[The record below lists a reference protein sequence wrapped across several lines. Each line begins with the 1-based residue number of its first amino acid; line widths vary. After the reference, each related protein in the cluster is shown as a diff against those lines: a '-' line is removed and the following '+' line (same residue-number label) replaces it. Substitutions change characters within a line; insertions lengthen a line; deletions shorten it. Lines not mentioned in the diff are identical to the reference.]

1 LSSPRRQ
8 KVDMNR
14 VRVERR
20 SIPTKASPDWQ
31 RAPLAAKIGVEATLR
46 ASDTKNASAGF
57 LVPYRPI
64 ANEIARMLADSPIRF
79 PEILR

>member
-1 LSSPRRQ
+1 MSSPRHN
-8 KVDMNR
+8 KVDMSR

-20 SIPTKASPDWQ
+20 SIPAKASPDWQ
-31 RAPLAAKIGVEATLR
+31 RAPLAAKTGSGATMR

-57 LVPYRPI
+57 LAPYRPI
-64 ANEIARMLADSPIRF
+64 AKQVARMLADAPIRF